1 MQPLG
6 ARGKAGHPTDGH
18 ILRSRNWPFDP
29 FIFCPQPLRPKN
41 FLADHTKGKRWI
53 LQDWSASGELSR
65 DFLAASSFA
74 EKDRNLGREEAHNS
88 QKGTDL
94 GGDFFIGARL
104 SNHEFTRMDTN
115 ASGCM
120 GIF

>member
-29 FIFCPQPLRPKN
+29 FIFCPQPLRPKY
-41 FLADHTKGKRWI
+41 FPADHTKGKRWI

-65 DFLAASSFA
+65 VFLAASSFG
-74 EKDRNLGREEAHNS
+74 EKDRNPGRLETLRWGDAGIHLVTSLATWGGLLTRLVKGFFLEA
-88 QKGTDL
+88 
-94 GGDFFIGARL
+94 
-104 SNHEFTRMDTN
+104 
-115 ASGCM
+115 
-120 GIF
+120 

>member
-18 ILRSRNWPFDP
+18 ILRSRNWPFDL

-41 FLADHTKGKRWI
+41 IPADHTKGKRWI

-74 EKDRNLGREEAHNS
+74 EKDRNRPRRGAQFTKGNGPRGGFLYWREAF
-88 QKGTDL
+88 QPR
-94 GGDFFIGARL
+94 I
-104 SNHEFTRMDTN
+104 
-115 ASGCM
+115 
-120 GIF
+120 